1 MQLHFFPSRSA
12 LTSFPA
18 RLLLPASK
26 SRPRFEST
34 LTIFFLFLALGSR
47 DALAAGAS
55 DEIVLGMCTALTGS
69 AQNLGKDMQRGVL
82 AGLDRANRIGGVNGR
97 KLRLISLDD
106 GYEPTRTAPNIRQLI
121 EKDNVLAII
130 GNVGSPTC
138 HRRSSVDHRS
148 KDPAFRPVLGQS
160 DLAQ

>member
-1 MQLHFFPSRSA
+1 MQIPFFPSCFAQIPS
-12 LTSFPA
+12 PA
-18 RLLLPASK
+18 RLLLPV
-26 SRPRFEST
+26 SRSRRRFQTT

-82 AGLDRANRIGGVNGR
+82 VGLARANRNGGVNGR

-106 GYEPTRTAPNIRQLI
+106 GYEPTRTAPNMRQLI

-130 GNVGSPTC
+130 GTSAALLP
-138 HRRSSVDHRS
+138 SSQ
-148 KDPAFRPVLGQS
+148 FR
-160 DLAQ
+160 